1 MANEHS
7 SPTII
12 ADSAQKSATGIP
24 SLTETNILP
33 ITGYKLNGQNYI
45 QWPRSVRIF
54 LQGKGK
60 EDYITSNAKE
70 PEKEDPTHQK
80 WKLENSLVMSW
91 LLSFM
96 THETGEN
103 FMYYGTAVEIWNA
116 TKETYSNVDNT
127 SAIFKIKSLLHDLRQ
142 GDSSVTEYYH
152 SLTRHKE
159 NRAHAAIG
167 GESRPISESE
177 PSPFNKE
184 QMEMIQTIL
193 RQTLQNTS
201 TNSSAATLAQKGNLF
216 TVFHILN
223 PAVQNS
229 AHVPTAENFDLR
241 AENVQPREVE
251 PEEAE
256 IVASLEPEFV
266 TTTVQENEASGHE
279 IKELHVYSRKNKSQ
293 KPQME
298 VENCTF
304 PRQNQVSNPSS
315 EPENAHTGN
324 TPLDSSSNLIDDN
337 SDLDLPIALRK
348 GVRSCTQHP
357 IGNYVSF
364 EKLSQDYRAFVTNLD
379 SIKIS

>member
-45 QWPRSVRIF
+45 QWARSVRIF

-60 EDYITSNAKE
+60 EDYITGNAKE

-91 LLSFM
+91 LL
-96 THETGEN
+96 
-103 FMYYGTAVEIWNA
+103 
-116 TKETYSNVDNT
+116 TKETYSNIDNT
-127 SAIFKIKSLLHDLRQ
+127 SAIFEIKSLLHDLRQ

-201 TNSSAATLAQKGNLF
+201 TNSSAATLAQKENL
-216 TVFHILN
+216 
-223 PAVQNS
+223 
-229 AHVPTAENFDLR
+229 ELR

-256 IVASLEPEFV
+256 IVATLTPEFVTTENVQPREVEPEEAEIVATLTPEFV
-266 TTTVQENEASGHE
+266 TTTVQGNEASGHE

-315 EPENAHTGN
+315 EPENAHTG
-324 TPLDSSSNLIDDN
+324 L
-337 SDLDLPIALRK
+337 
-348 GVRSCTQHP
+348 
-357 IGNYVSF
+357 
-364 EKLSQDYRAFVTNLD
+364 
-379 SIKIS
+379 